1 MTDILILTTYAR
13 EIRPTMQDFLDRME
27 YEGRDSNKS
36 RIPDFSN
43 GRIYFPNVT
52 IHFKSSHMNSIRGLR
67 PAYFV
72 SLDPDA
78 IRYFTSRGSTRL
90 IRYDEIFELIYK
102 EGRK

>member
-1 MTDILILTTYAR
+1 
-13 EIRPTMQDFLDRME
+13 
-27 YEGRDSNKS
+27 
-36 RIPDFSN
+36 
-43 GRIYFPNVT
+43 
-52 IHFKSSHMNSIRGLR
+52 MNSIRGLR